1 MLPHFPSRLS
11 VSAFPRIA
19 LRVALAAAALGGGAL
34 PSQAADTFEVLRKGG
49 YTLFFRHTQSDWRD
63 ARAAAPQLPGA
74 KSAQPQ
80 LPGGGKAAVKIDKS
94 DTCAG
99 ERQLSEEGRA
109 DARALGIAVKSLN
122 LPISE
127 VTAASLC
134 RMQETAKIAFGAP
147 KTALDL
153 APRPGVSISLSAQAA
168 ALDRLARA
176 PLPDHGIRVIVGD
189 YEVAQALYGV
199 TLAEGD
205 ALVLR
210 NGADG
215 RPEAVTR
222 VRFSD
227 WRAIAPVASSAPL
240 PGQATSGKF

>member
-1 MLPHFPSRLS
+1 MVSHFHSRGNGS
-11 VSAFPRIA
+11 GVVA
-19 LRVALAAAALGGGAL
+19 RVLCAALAAAALTCGAA
-34 PSQAADTFEVLRKGG
+34 PSQAADTFDVLRRGG

-63 ARAAAPQLPGA
+63 A
-74 KSAQPQ
+74 KTAQPQ
-80 LPGGGKAAVKIDKS
+80 LPARGKAPVKIDRIDKA
-94 DTCAG
+94 DPCAG

-122 LPISE
+122 LPITE
-127 VTAASLC
+127 VTAANLC
-134 RMQETAKIAFGAP
+134 RMQETAQIAFGAP

-168 ALDRLARA
+168 ALARLTRA
-176 PLPDHGIRVIVGD
+176 PLPDHGIRVIIGD
-189 YEVAQALYGV
+189 YEMAQALYGV

-222 VRFSD
+222 VRLSD
-227 WRAIAPVASSAPL
+227 WRAIAPVASRAAA

>member
-1 MLPHFPSRLS
+1 MLSHFHSRRKGS
-11 VSAFPRIA
+11 GAIGRA
-19 LRVALAAAALGGGAL
+19 LRAALAAAALACGAV
-34 PSQAADTFEVLRKGG
+34 PSQASDTFDVLRKGG

-63 ARAAAPQLPGA
+63 A
-74 KSAQPQ
+74 KTAQPQ
-80 LPGGGKAAVKIDKS
+80 PPTRGKAAVKIDKT
-94 DTCAG
+94 DKADPCAG

-122 LPISE
+122 LPITE
-127 VTAASLC
+127 VTAANLC
-134 RMQETAKIAFGAP
+134 RMRETAQIAFGAP

-168 ALDRLARA
+168 ALVRLTRA
-176 PLPDHGIRVIVGD
+176 PLPDHGIRVIIGD
-189 YEVAQALYGV
+189 YEMAQALYGV

-215 RPEAVTR
+215 RPEAVAQ
-222 VRFSD
+222 VRLGD
-227 WRAIAPVASSAPL
+227 WRAIAPVASSAAT